1 MQLSF
6 FDDPDDEENEKQL
19 EVAMVGIRN
28 RYWKNALI
36 KGFNLYDKATGM
48 KRNTMVGGHN
58 G

>member
-1 MQLSF
+1 LQLSF
-6 FDDPDDEENEKQL
+6 FEDPEDEENEKQL
-19 EVAMVGIRN
+19 EVTMVGIRN
-28 RYWKNALI
+28 RYGKNALL

>member
-6 FDDPDDEENEKQL
+6 FEDPEDEENEKQL
-19 EVAMVGIRN
+19 EVTMVGIRN
-28 RYWKNALI
+28 RYGKNALL